1 MRRQQKSVHENDSVE
16 EILSK
21 LVREQS
27 KEIIGG
33 NTLGFIYFMSMF
45 QESVEEKIDDSRG
58 RIT

>member
-16 EILSK
+16 EMLSK
-21 LVREQS
+21 LVREQL